1 MPEIVRILRTTGAF
15 NRAINRHIGKDAK
28 RRLCL
33 FETLLQMIE
42 NPRNPMLETHA
53 LRGGSK
59 GLLSCSC
66 GYDCRIIFRFEPGPK
81 PDTQYIVLLDV
92 GTHDEVY

>member
-1 MPEIVRILRTTGAF
+1 MSEVVRILRTTASF
-15 NRAINRHIGKDAK
+15 DRAIKRHIGRDAK
-28 RRLCL
+28 RRLCM

-42 NPRNPMLETHA
+42 NPRHPSLETHA

-66 GYDCRIIFRFEPGPK
+66 GYDCRIIFRLEPGTK
-81 PDTQYIVLLDV
+81 PDTQDIVLIDV